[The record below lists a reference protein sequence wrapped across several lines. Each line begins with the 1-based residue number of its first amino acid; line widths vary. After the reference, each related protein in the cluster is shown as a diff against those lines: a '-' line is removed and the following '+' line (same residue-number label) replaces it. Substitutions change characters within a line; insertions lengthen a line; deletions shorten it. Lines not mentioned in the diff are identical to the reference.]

1 MLLRH
6 MKEKYQN
13 HLKKKKINKRLA
25 LGKKAIRE
33 NHCFSYKP
41 WKSIVMYDS
50 EKAKEMETC

>member
-1 MLLRH
+1 MLLRD

-13 HLKKKKINKRLA
+13 HLLKKINKRLA
-25 LGKKAIRE
+25 LGKEALRE

-50 EKAKEMETC
+50 EKAKEKETC